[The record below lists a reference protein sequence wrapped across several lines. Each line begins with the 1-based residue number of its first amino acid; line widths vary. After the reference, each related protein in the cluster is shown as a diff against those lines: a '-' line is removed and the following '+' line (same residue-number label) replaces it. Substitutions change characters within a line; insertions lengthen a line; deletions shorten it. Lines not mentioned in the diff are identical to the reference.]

1 MNLSQNKSG
10 MYIKVPISNRHT
22 FIKSSVFRFQFPVLL
37 YFITFISTSLG
48 RRSPPCLH
56 ENIVSIYKTST
67 SNKVC
72 KTSFNISKHKRAVPF
87 SSTASSLTMDSQV
100 PFPNLQ
106 KVGLLNNKNILIK
119 NKENVENIL
128 SLLLKGSFDNLQLVV
143 DFDYTLTRGHFNG
156 EKSLC
161 SWGILDNSHHMPSF
175 YRDKASELLAKYYP
189 IEVDSSMSE
198 AEKIPHMVEWYDNI
212 NELLKRCNVSK
223 ELLSDMVAHSNV
235 KLRINTDE
243 LFKKLKEERVP
254 TLIFSAGMGDI
265 LEHVL
270 WHFDLYSPNVK
281 VVSNFFKYNDEGIM
295 IGFTGDL
302 IHMFNKNENAIH
314 SSNYFSE
321 VEKRHNVILMGD
333 SLGDVKM
340 ADGVPKSSNVLKI
353 GFYNHN
359 SIGERINDYQNA
371 YDIVAVND
379 QTMDIVNSI
388 LGHIKV

>member
-10 MYIKVPISNRHT
+10 MWIKVPINNRHNL
-22 FIKSSVFRFQFPVLL
+22 IKSSVFRLQFPVLL
-37 YFITFISTSLG
+37 YFVTFISTSLG

-72 KTSFNISKHKRAVPF
+72 KISFNISKPKRAAPF

-106 KVGLLNNKNILIK
+106 KVGLLK
-119 NKENVENIL
+119 
-128 SLLLKGSFDNLQLVV
+128 
-143 DFDYTLTRGHFNG
+143 
-156 EKSLC
+156 
-161 SWGILDNSHHMPSF
+161 
-175 YRDKASELLAKYYP
+175 DKASELLAKYYP

-212 NELLKRCNVSK
+212 NKLLKSCNVSK
-223 ELLSDMVAHSNV
+223 ELLSDMVANSNV
-235 KLRINTDE
+235 KLRINTE
-243 LFKKLKEERVP
+243 QLFKKLKEERVP

-270 WHFDLYSPNVK
+270 WHFDLYSQN
-281 VVSNFFKYNDEGIM
+281 GIM

-321 VEKRHNVILMGD
+321 VEKRQNVILMGD

-340 ADGVPKSSNVLKI
+340 ADGVPE
-353 GFYNHN
+353 
-359 SIGERINDYQNA
+359 IGERINDYQNA

-388 LGHIKV
+388 LDHIKV